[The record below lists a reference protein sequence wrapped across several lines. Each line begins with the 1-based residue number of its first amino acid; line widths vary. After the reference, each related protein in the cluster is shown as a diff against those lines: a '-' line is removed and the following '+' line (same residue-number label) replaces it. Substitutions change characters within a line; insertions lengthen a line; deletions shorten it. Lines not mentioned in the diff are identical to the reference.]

1 MTTRTG
7 ANMTA
12 ADDPVTAQAAEWLV
26 ARDRARG
33 AAEEEKFECWLQAD
47 SRHAAV
53 YAEMAEAWSLMA
65 GAPAPMLTTV
75 PKPSSSRRFLR
86 GMPLTVGVAAA
97 LAVGYF
103 AWLQPWRSSFS
114 GAANTAVGG
123 LERMSLPDGSVVQ
136 LNTDSAV
143 EVHYTAG
150 ERRVRLLRGEA
161 HFSVAKNPARPFLVF
176 AGGVDVRAVGTAFDV
191 RLRAASVDVLVTEGK
206 VRLERPLAADAG
218 QPVSAG
224 AMAPLVFLAA
234 GERASVPLALP
245 ASDSTPMAVTVIP
258 VPPDAMAQA
267 LAWREQQLQFSTE
280 TLAEMVAEF
289 NRYNA
294 HQLVIDDPRLAT
306 KRFGGTFPS
315 NDSAGFVLLLEREFG
330 VVAQRQA
337 DRTVLRLAP

>member
-1 MTTRTG
+1 
-7 ANMTA
+7 
-12 ADDPVTAQAAEWLV
+12 
-26 ARDRARG
+26 
-33 AAEEEKFECWLQAD
+33 
-47 SRHAAV
+47 
-53 YAEMAEAWSLMA
+53 
-65 GAPAPMLTTV
+65 
-75 PKPSSSRRFLR
+75 
-86 GMPLTVGVAAA
+86 
-97 LAVGYF
+97 
-103 AWLQPWRSSFS
+103 
-114 GAANTAVGG
+114 
-123 LERMSLPDGSVVQ
+123 
-136 LNTDSAV
+136 
-143 EVHYTAG
+143 
-150 ERRVRLLRGEA
+150 
-161 HFSVAKNPARPFLVF
+161 
-176 AGGVDVRAVGTAFDV
+176 
-191 RLRAASVDVLVTEGK
+191 LVTEGK